1 MEVEKVTHKET
12 SSTPKGLN
20 LNYPLPT
27 SKDTVGDKIKQ
38 KGREMVNVNHE
49 KPFSMLVWRAS
60 ITLSMALA
68 EWSLNEK
75 IQQHDLTWGQMF
87 MLV

>member
-1 MEVEKVTHKET
+1 MEVEKITHKQT

-49 KPFSMLVWRAS
+49 KPFSMLV
-60 ITLSMALA
+60 
-68 EWSLNEK
+68 
-75 IQQHDLTWGQMF
+75 
-87 MLV
+87 